1 MVLFHQYFARWGVPE
16 GISTDGGTNLTSY
29 EVCKFLNKWG
39 VVMRISSAQ
48 YAQSNGRAEAA
59 VKSAKRL
66 LRANT
71 GAGGSLDSDKVSKAL
86 LQYLNTPLREVNK
99 SPAQLWDVSCETEY
113 RCTGGTIR

>member
-71 GAGGSLDSDKVSKAL
+71 GAGFRQGLESSAAVPEYAPSGS
-86 LQYLNTPLREVNK
+86 E
-99 SPAQLWDVSCETEY
+99 
-113 RCTGGTIR
+113 